1 MNIKNIS
8 VFFGVS
14 ILAGC
19 AYNPVV
25 PPTGHFTK
33 PAIGGTSSAGV
44 GEVIFSS
51 VDGAKVPTI
60 TTGGAEGKL
69 SIVKAGT
76 YCEYEKNSNRFI
88 NPEDRNSVL
97 LKTLTGRVVDS
108 SGQNFIIY
116 DKGKN
121 EISVGNGAPY
131 SSSEISFKYN
141 PDGVC
146 FVGVNS
152 IRRDIEFNGKSGSV
166 LNFVYREFNG
176 SLARPAFTAPFSIN
190 LDETKNVRY
199 KGASIKIESAN
210 SSEITYQV
218 SSDFQ

>member
-8 VFFGVS
+8 VCLGVS

-19 AYNPVV
+19 SYNPVV
-25 PPTGHFTK
+25 PPTGHFTT
-33 PAIGGTSSAGV
+33 PGIGATSSAGV

-51 VDGAKVPTI
+51 IDGAKVPTI

-69 SIVKAGT
+69 SIIKAGT

-116 DKGKN
+116 EKGEN

-131 SSSEISFKYN
+131 SASEISFKYN
-141 PDGVC
+141 SDGVC
-146 FVGVNS
+146 FVGMNS
-152 IRRDIEFNGKSGSV
+152 IRRDIEFNGKSGNV

-176 SLARPAFTAPFSIN
+176 SLARPAFTTPFSVN
-190 LDETKNVRY
+190 LNETKNVKY
-199 KGASIKIESAN
+199 KGAAIKIESAN

-218 SSDFQ
+218 NSDFQ